1 MGLLL
6 FCYVYS
12 FILGGSSDS
21 LIFKKLRQDNSL
33 CYYANSSYI
42 LLYQMLEMNVGIQSE
57 NYDKAVELIKEAL
70 DELREGNFD
79 EEEIKKKYSKLNKN
93 EAKTYLTIEIDT
105 KRIDIENDISYK
117 ELLSD
122 RNRLYKKLA
131 VRNAI
136 ILGVLILLVIL
147 LKWFDIYLWQLHRLC
162 KVQRTRHTHP

>member
-1 MGLLL
+1 MKKKYAWLTKLEKFQKDPSKKYIIKFRFYPSFMYQYLDNWLSKMSRLGWHLVDSNMVSFL
-6 FCYVYS
+6 FEQDEPKEKVY
-12 FILGGSSDS
+12 FTYEAGGFRNDS
-21 LIFKKLRQDNSL
+21 GEYSIPLRFPF
-33 CYYANSSYI
+33 
-42 LLYQMLEMNVGIQSE
+42 LEKIYG
-57 NYDKAVELIKEAL
+57 
-70 DELREGNFD
+70 
-79 EEEIKKKYSKLNKN
+79 IKKKYSKLNKN

-147 LKWFDIYLWQLHRLC
+147 LVCIN
-162 KVQRTRHTHP
+162 